1 MDPALGGIFDAPSTA
16 HSSGAAS
23 SVEATSA
30 NTAEFGTGD
39 GRASS
44 PSTAPQRGRYQR
56 YREMMTAS
64 YDAAAAGPSSLS
76 PLGNGDMIAAPATSI
91 SPVAERGRS
100 RRSERSS
107 RSTSVKVTTTID
119 STLKSKSRT
128 PRSSLSPRVPRVLT
142 ADEELDIAM
151 KETTFRA
158 GRAKTPERIPVMDQP
173 HLLASPDPLMQPQ
186 EPRLQMV
193 APIQMTI
200 DPVDKPASVKSVDS
214 DLMRDLENSLM
225 SGSRPAPNGEEAGSS
240 GRPAPK
246 GEAAGDSD
254 YDRQVKR

>member
-1 MDPALGGIFDAPSTA
+1 MDPDLGGMFDAPSTA

-23 SVEATSA
+23 SIEATSA

-56 YREMMTAS
+56 YRDMLKPS
-64 YDAAAAGPSSLS
+64 YDAAAAGPSHFS
-76 PLGNGDMIAAPATSI
+76 PLGNRDMIAAPATSI

-100 RRSERSS
+100 QHSKSA
-107 RSTSVKVTTTID
+107 RSTSIKVITTID

-128 PRSSLSPRVPRVLT
+128 PRSSMSPRVPRVLT
-142 ADEELDIAM
+142 ADEDLDIAM
-151 KETTFRA
+151 KGTTFRA
-158 GRAKTPERIPVMDQP
+158 GRAKTPEQIPVMDQP

-186 EPRLQMV
+186 EPILQMV
-193 APIQMTI
+193 APIQMAI

-214 DLMRDLENSLM
+214 ELMLDLENNLM
-225 SGSRPAPNGEEAGSS
+225 SGSRPAPNGEEASS
-240 GRPAPK
+240 SNRPAPH
-246 GEAAGDSD
+246 GEKASGSG
-254 YDRQVKR
+254 YDLSLIHI